1 MAESCA
7 FFGAHSAAKR
17 GPLAATYAVAVGHLS
32 DRLAGAGPLET
43 ERPANE
49 RPLSRLEVEEL
60 QERLLAEGFDPGTP
74 DGIVGGQTR
83 AALRAYQRRAGLPPD
98 GFPSV
103 EILQK
108 LRTSEGG

>member
-1 MAESCA
+1 
-7 FFGAHSAAKR
+7 
-17 GPLAATYAVAVGHLS
+17 
-32 DRLAGAGPLET
+32 
-43 ERPANE
+43 
-49 RPLSRLEVEEL
+49 LSRVEVEEL

-103 EILQK
+103 EVLQK